1 MKESVSL
8 QRYRGNTKWQSFTMA
23 AWLGWQVE
31 SNWAD
36 PLLFAIYSVA
46 RPLAAVL
53 ILVVMYSVI
62 SNGVL
67 DTPLFAYIYLG
78 NALYMLVGAVITGV
92 SWAVIDDR
100 ERYGTLKHLF
110 ATPMDG
116 YWYLMGRGVTKLIIA
131 TTSVLITLSFGVLV
145 FHLPLDWT
153 TIRWGLFL
161 SSTVLGVVCMACMG
175 LCLGALTLQTARHF
189 WSLGEAVAGSL
200 YLFTGSIFPLDVLPP
215 FLIPLGYVFPVTY
228 WLEAARRALL
238 GPYFA
243 GFPTLAWL
251 SDEALVFILAGFAL
265 GLALIS
271 RWYFR
276 WSLHRAKEKGLIDM
290 QTAY

>member
-1 MKESVSL
+1 MKESLSL
-8 QRYRGNTKWQSFTMA
+8 KRYRGNTRWRSFTVA

-36 PLLFAIYSVA
+36 PFLFSIYSVA

-62 SNGVL
+62 TNGVL

-100 ERYGTLKHLF
+100 ERYGMLKHLHL
-110 ATPMDG
+110 TPMDG
-116 YWYLMGRGVTKLIIA
+116 YWYLVGRGMTKLLVA
-131 TTSVLITLSFGVLV
+131 TVSVLITLIFGVLV
-145 FHLPLDWT
+145 FHLPLDWAT
-153 TIRWGLFL
+153 VNWGLFL
-161 SSTVLGVVCMACMG
+161 SSTALGLICMTGIG

-189 WSLGEAVAGSL
+189 WSMGEAVAGSL
-200 YLFTGSIFPLDVLPP
+200 YLFTGAIFPLDVLPS
-215 FLIPLGYVFPVTY
+215 FLIPIGYLFPVTY

-238 GPYFA
+238 GPHFV

-251 SDEALVFILAGFAL
+251 SDGTLLLILAGFAV
-265 GLALIS
+265 GLSVVSWL
-271 RWYFR
+271 YYR
-276 WSLHRAKEKGLIDM
+276 WSLHQAKEKGLIDM
-290 QTAY
+290 QTSY